1 MSILSSLPGIFSR
14 VKGTIQTVFSK
25 PLSVK
30 WTVVLSIINELRK
43 YWKILMLAVGV
54 VAVFLLTLVVI
65 SLINAESA
73 KKLQSPIPVE
83 NSRLISIPLED
94 IFLPDEPDFLPN
106 AILKKQPKKWDAQ
119 DVRPF
124 WTNPLENDSFQW
136 QDNIKNTVDKIMEKT
151 P

>member
-1 MSILSSLPGIFSR
+1 MSILSSLPGVSSR
-14 VKGTIQTVFSK
+14 VKGTIRTVFSRI
-25 PLSVK
+25 LSMK
-30 WTVVLSIINELRK
+30 WAVGLSIIDELRK
-43 YWKILMLAVGV
+43 YRKILMLAVGV
-54 VAVFLLTLVVI
+54 IVFLSLTLVVI

-119 DVRPF
+119 DARPF